1 VTVAPTLASWSEQR
15 ILRAMRGWRQGCGA
29 LLPWFRATPFAAAHH
44 YRDRTLPVVAAVVAP
59 AAVKGLVASLP
70 APARDTL
77 WIFDL
82 PGALALWLGYELR
95 RRWKLASAL
104 SWNGWYDPRGVLAGR
119 EEIPLLLRLGLRIA
133 RWPVTRSAC
142 LLFDAGR
149 HGDPTGPEHD
159 GDPARRLDNRYT
171 LNDEDAPTLDQLRE
185 MGIERI
191 HVYAGG
197 EPASDLLAYVEY
209 LKSRLRVHFT
219 RGVMLETA
227 TGPSRVLRSSTP
239 TRG

>member
-1 VTVAPTLASWSEQR
+1 MAPTLGSWPEQR

-44 YRDRTLPVVAAVVAP
+44 YRDRTLPVGAPAAAP
-59 AAVKGLVASLP
+59 AAVKRLVASLP
-70 APARDTL
+70 VPKRDTL

-82 PGALALWLGYELR
+82 PGAVALWLGYELR
-95 RRWKLASAL
+95 RRWRLASAL

-119 EEIPLLLRLGLRIA
+119 EEIPLLLRLGVRMA
-133 RWPVTRSAC
+133 RWPVTRGAC

-149 HGDPTGPEHD
+149 QGDPDGPQHD
-159 GDPARRLDNRYT
+159 ADPARQLDNRYT

-185 MGIERI
+185 MGIERA

-197 EPASDLLAYVEY
+197 EPASDLRAYVEY
-209 LKSRLRVHFT
+209 LASRLRVHVT
-219 RGVMLETA
+219 EGVMPGNA
-227 TGPSRVLRSSTP
+227 TGPSRKLGSSTLS
-239 TRG
+239 RG